1 MYSSNEHTI
10 YILSYFIFN
19 ISMIECL
26 ILILNAYYFF
36 FTNYSLINWITM
48 RPRGDLLILV
58 LELNTISWA
67 KVEMLYHD

>member
-26 ILILNAYYFF
+26 ILILNAYYYFLRIIVWSIEWQWDQEVICYF
-36 FTNYSLINWITM
+36 SSRI
-48 RPRGDLLILV
+48 
-58 LELNTISWA
+58 
-67 KVEMLYHD
+67 KHH